1 MAADM
6 TKESFRDHYDFLRK
20 VYFFRD
26 LPDAELHEVARRC
39 KEVEFSAGD
48 VVFTEGSRGDRF
60 FIVLDGQV
68 EVWKD
73 KEGLPDNL
81 LAVHGSGHLFG
92 EIALVDELPR
102 SATVRVREQ
111 ARLLYLTREE
121 FRSAIQTSPAMALSV
136 LRALSAMI
144 RTSNESYVEKLQQ
157 RNEELARTNEELRET
172 QDQLLA
178 QERLSSLGKFSSMI
192 LHDIRNPAS
201 VIKSY
206 AEMIQLQSEDPEKV
220 SRNAGR
226 ILKELV
232 RLERLTAD
240 LLDYS
245 RGQVRIN
252 LQIVQLDNF
261 LQRVEEAVADRL
273 KAKGIRLRSENH
285 CTEPALFDEERLIR
299 VVLNLLDNARKATG
313 KGGEIAVTT
322 ECHDRGVVISV
333 RDDGEGMTREVQ
345 ERAFQPFFSSSPDG
359 GTGLGMVIV
368 KNIVEAHEGELRV
381 ESAPQAGTTVE
392 ITLPHRG

>member
-1 MAADM
+1 
-6 TKESFRDHYDFLRK
+6 
-20 VYFFRD
+20 
-26 LPDAELHEVARRC
+26 
-39 KEVEFSAGD
+39 
-48 VVFTEGSRGDRF
+48 
-60 FIVLDGQV
+60 
-68 EVWKD
+68 
-73 KEGLPDNL
+73 
-81 LAVHGSGHLFG
+81 
-92 EIALVDELPR
+92 
-102 SATVRVREQ
+102 
-111 ARLLYLTREE
+111 
-121 FRSAIQTSPAMALSV
+121 MALSV

-157 RNEELARTNEELRET
+157 RNEELARANEELRET

-178 QERLSSLGKFSSMI
+178 QERLSNLGKFSSMI

-206 AEMIQLQSEDPEKV
+206 AEMVQLQSEDPEKV

-226 ILKELV
+226 ILKEVV

-261 LQRVEEAVADRL
+261 LERVEEAVADRL
-273 KAKGIRLRSENH
+273 KAKGIRLRTENR
-285 CTEPALFDEERLIR
+285 CTEAALFDEERLIR

-322 ECHDRGVVISV
+322 ECHDRGVVIAV
-333 RDDGEGMTREVQ
+333 RDDGEGMTRDVQ

>member
-1 MAADM
+1 MSDQSR
-6 TKESFRDHYDFLRK
+6 TDHFPFLRN

-26 LPDAELHEVARRC
+26 LPDADLHRVAGRC
-39 KEVEFSAGD
+39 KEVVYETGD
-48 VVFTEGSRGDRF
+48 TVFTEGSRGDRF

-73 KEGLPDNL
+73 TDGLPDSL

-92 EIALVDELPR
+92 EMALVDDLPR
-102 SATVRVREQ
+102 SATVRVRDR

-121 FRSAIQTSPAMALSV
+121 FRSAIQNSPGMALSV

-144 RTSNESYVEKLQQ
+144 RTSNESYVCKLQE
-157 RNEELARTNEELRET
+157 RNQQLATAYEELKKT
-172 QDQLLA
+172 QDRLLA
-178 QERLSSLGKFSSMI
+178 QERLSNLGKFSSMI
-192 LHDIRNPAS
+192 LHDVRNPAS

-206 AEMIQLQSEDPEKV
+206 AEMIQLHMDDPDKV
-220 SRNAGR
+220 ARNAGR
-226 ILKELV
+226 ILQEVV

-245 RGQVRIN
+245 RGQIRIN
-252 LQIVQLDNF
+252 FQIVQLDNF
-261 LQRVEEAVADRL
+261 LTRIEEAVGSRL
-273 KAKGIRLRSENH
+273 AAKGIEFRTENS
-285 CTEPALFDEERLIR
+285 CSEPALFDEERLIR
-299 VVLNLLDNARKATG
+299 VVLNLVDNARKATP
-313 KGGEIAVTT
+313 KGGVVTIST
-322 ECHDRGVVISV
+322 SCDAQSV
-333 RDDGEGMTREVQ
+333 RIRVQDNGEGMTREVQ
-345 ERAFQPFFSSSPDG
+345 ERVFQPFFSTSPDG

-392 ITLPHRG
+392 ITLPHKG